1 MPIGFP
7 PNRIHICIHKIY
19 AALIFKTNAT
29 FATAVVMFISLI
41 FLIFLVFLVLL
52 PFFLGGVFFIYLA
65 LAFFIFALPFH
76 GFPHLF
82 LILQSLG
89 VSLGCE
95 PFRQLGVALVWRF
108 LLV

>member
-7 PNRIHICIHKIY
+7 PNSICIHKIY

-29 FATAVVMFISLI
+29 FAPAVVLFVFLV

-52 PFFLGGVFFIYLA
+52 PFFLGGVFCIFFA
-65 LAFFIFALPFH
+65 LAFFISALPFH
-76 GFPHLF
+76 GFPHLS

-89 VSLGCE
+89 VNSLGSE